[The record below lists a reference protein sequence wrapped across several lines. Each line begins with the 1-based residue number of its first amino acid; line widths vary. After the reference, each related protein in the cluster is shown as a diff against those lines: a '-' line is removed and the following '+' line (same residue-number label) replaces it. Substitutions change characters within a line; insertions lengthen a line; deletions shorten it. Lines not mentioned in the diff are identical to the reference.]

1 MKRFWLVLVMSFLG
15 GIMFSYAGEAKAMK
29 KAVLVIAHEGFRD
42 EELLDTKE
50 ALEKNGVAVKIAST
64 ELSEA
69 KGKLGARVMPDM
81 LFKDIKMKDFDAIV
95 FVGGPGGVQY
105 WDDPLAHKLL
115 QEAVSSGKVSAGI
128 CSAAATLAKA
138 GILKGK
144 RSTVFPG
151 DSRELIANGAN
162 YTANHVER
170 DGQIITADG
179 PDAAYNFGEEIA
191 QALKK

>member
-1 MKRFWLVLVMSFLG
+1 
-15 GIMFSYAGEAKAMK
+15 MFSYAGEAKAMK

-95 FVGGPGGVQY
+95 FVGGPGGVQ
-105 WDDPLAHKLL
+105 
-115 QEAVSSGKVSAGI
+115 
-128 CSAAATLAKA
+128 KA
-138 GILKGK
+138 ISQLW
-144 RSTVFPG
+144 PG
-151 DSRELIANGAN
+151 
-162 YTANHVER
+162 
-170 DGQIITADG
+170 
-179 PDAAYNFGEEIA
+179 
-191 QALKK
+191 